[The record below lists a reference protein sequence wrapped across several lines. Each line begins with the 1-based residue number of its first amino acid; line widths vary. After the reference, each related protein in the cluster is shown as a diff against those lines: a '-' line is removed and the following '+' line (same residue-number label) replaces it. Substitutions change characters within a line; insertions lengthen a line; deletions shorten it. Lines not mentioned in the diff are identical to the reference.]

1 MTDIPENNP
10 AASFPADVPT
20 AQKSFLVQKFAR
32 IPLGAIHVIGYSVA
46 GEETVIQVPELNVCF
61 DIGRCPYF
69 ALTSDIVC
77 ISHGHMDHLA
87 GLPYYLSQR
96 YFQGMKHGT
105 IVLPRE
111 LAGSVDAMLKCWRN
125 VERQGTPYELVPLS
139 AGELYEVRRD
149 FGIRAYATHHGG
161 SSLGYGLISIRE
173 KLKPEY
179 FGRPGQELAALR
191 KSGVE
196 IQYRLEVP
204 LVVFLGDTSVGPVFD
219 EPDVQNAEVL
229 LTELTFFDP
238 EHRTKAKA
246 GRHLHVEQFA
256 AILPKLK
263 NRYIVLGHVSRRT
276 GIGRAKRILRKQ
288 IGAEAMSRIHFLMDF
303 EGASN
308 AGDVEQ
314 AGPNPAESPE

>member
-1 MTDIPENNP
+1 MAE
-10 AASFPADVPT
+10 
-20 AQKSFLVQKFAR
+20 KSFLVQKFAKLA
-32 IPLGAIHVIGYSVA
+32 LGPYHVIGYSVA

-61 DIGRCPYF
+61 DIGRSPYF

-77 ISHGHMDHLA
+77 ITHGHMDHLA

-96 YFQGMKHGT
+96 YFQGMQPGL
-105 IVLPRE
+105 IVLPQE
-111 LAGSVDAMLKCWRN
+111 LAGQVDLMLKCWRN
-125 VERQGTPYELVPLS
+125 VERQGTPYELVPMS
-139 AGELYEVRRD
+139 AGQLCEVRRD

-179 FGRPGQELAALR
+179 LGRPGAELAAMR
-191 KSGVE
+191 KSGVQ

-219 EPDVQNAEVL
+219 QPDVQNAEVL

-238 EHRTKAKA
+238 EHRAKAKA

-263 NRYIVLGHVSRRT
+263 NKYIVLGHVSRRT
-276 GIGRAKRILRKQ
+276 GIGRAKRLLRKQ
-288 IGAEAMSRIHFLMDF
+288 IGAEAMARIHFLMDF
-303 EGASN
+303 EGSSD

-314 AGPNPAESPE
+314 AGPNPADSPDF